1 MSTEKPKNTLGIPVA
16 EFLEDV
22 DDFMSKQ
29 TGTATEVLKAMDELR
44 LKYKYMEQS
53 QLAKKSKLNNQVPD
67 IQNNLEVLRTLKD
80 KYASLPFE
88 KKADFETSYLLDS
101 HVYSRA
107 QITPGNTVGLWL
119 GANVM
124 LEYPIEEAMS
134 LLSKNL
140 ENAKKNLKQVELD
153 LDFIKEQTT
162 TTEVN
167 LARIY
172 NWDVRK
178 RQSASPEDSANAA
191 AEQSNE

>member
-1 MSTEKPKNTLGIPVA
+1 
-16 EFLEDV
+16 
-22 DDFMSKQ
+22 
-29 TGTATEVLKAMDELR
+29 
-44 LKYKYMEQS
+44 
-53 QLAKKSKLNNQVPD
+53 
-67 IQNNLEVLRTLKD
+67 
-80 KYASLPFE
+80 
-88 KKADFETSYLLDS
+88 
-101 HVYSRA
+101 
-107 QITPGNTVGLWL
+107 
-119 GANVM
+119 
-124 LEYPIEEAMS
+124 MS

>member
-80 KYASLPFE
+80 KYE